1 MIFGVPMKRRN
12 FITLLGGAAAWPLAA
27 RAQQTGRMPHVGVL
41 VSASPPHPFA
51 EAFQRGLRSLGYA
64 DGQNIR
70 LEFRY
75 SEGRTDRAEQL
86 ASELVSLSVDI
97 IVAHFVPAVVAAMGA
112 TRSIPIV
119 MAPHG
124 APLQMGIID
133 SLARPGGN
141 VTGLSAMDAEIG
153 GKRIQLLQELIPNLS
168 RIAVLAAYRTAS
180 SFSGPFVEDLRSAAM
195 RAGVRFE
202 PILVGG
208 PQEFEGA
215 FASMKKSEA
224 QAVIVMPFF
233 DPHGRLLAEL
243 AARQRLPYMS
253 GSREVVATGGLIA
266 VSANFP
272 ILYERAAFYVD
283 KIIKGAKP
291 AELPVEQ
298 PTRFEFIINIKTA
311 KTLGLSVPPTLLA
324 RADEVIE

>member
-1 MIFGVPMKRRN
+1 
-12 FITLLGGAAAWPLAA
+12 
-27 RAQQTGRMPHVGVL
+27 
-41 VSASPPHPFA
+41 
-51 EAFQRGLRSLGYA
+51 
-64 DGQNIR
+64 
-70 LEFRY
+70 
-75 SEGRTDRAEQL
+75 
-86 ASELVSLSVDI
+86 
-97 IVAHFVPAVVAAMGA
+97 
-112 TRSIPIV
+112 
-119 MAPHG
+119 
-124 APLQMGIID
+124 
-133 SLARPGGN
+133 
-141 VTGLSAMDAEIG
+141 
-153 GKRIQLLQELIPNLS
+153 
-168 RIAVLAAYRTAS
+168 
-180 SFSGPFVEDLRSAAM
+180 FVEDLRSAAM

-266 VSANFP
+266 VSPNFP

-291 AELPVEQ
+291 ADLPVMQ
-298 PTRFEFIINIKTA
+298 ATKFELVINLRAA
-311 KTLGLSVPPTLLA
+311 KAIGLTIPETFLA